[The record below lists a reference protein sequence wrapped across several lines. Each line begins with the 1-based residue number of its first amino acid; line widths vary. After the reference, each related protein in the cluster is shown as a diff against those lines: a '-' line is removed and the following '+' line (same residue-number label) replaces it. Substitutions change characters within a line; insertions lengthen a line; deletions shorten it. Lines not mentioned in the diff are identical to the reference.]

1 MEMESGAR
9 FLAFSIF
16 SVRNVT
22 GQIDVFVKQG
32 EVYLHKYSRTKIS
45 PRFMEST
52 FSISLQI
59 LLNNVTSTKC
69 MCFFLFSLKFYSVGI
84 IRYVGY
90 FENATLSSGINYY
103 TFLYLRINVPLD
115 SLKSDG

>member
-1 MEMESGAR
+1 MTLNFEVISFEPEKMEMESGAR

-22 GQIDVFVKQG
+22 GQINVLVKQG

-59 LLNNVTSTKC
+59 LLNNVTS
-69 MCFFLFSLKFYSVGI
+69 MCFFSFQSEVLFRRYYSI
-84 IRYVGY
+84 CWLFRKCKC
-90 FENATLSSGINYY
+90 E
-103 TFLYLRINVPLD
+103 
-115 SLKSDG
+115 